1 MKGYSY
7 VWKKIL
13 LKYYKLNHWE
23 NKFLNKKKNEK
34 YMSQNY
40 FWKSIYYLKI
50 TDYMYLSTIQGS
62 VHWIVNVEKKTTIVL
77 NRDVLI
83 YHSLKLMDFFLSF

>member
-1 MKGYSY
+1 
-7 VWKKIL
+7 
-13 LKYYKLNHWE
+13 
-23 NKFLNKKKNEK
+23 
-34 YMSQNY
+34 MSQNY